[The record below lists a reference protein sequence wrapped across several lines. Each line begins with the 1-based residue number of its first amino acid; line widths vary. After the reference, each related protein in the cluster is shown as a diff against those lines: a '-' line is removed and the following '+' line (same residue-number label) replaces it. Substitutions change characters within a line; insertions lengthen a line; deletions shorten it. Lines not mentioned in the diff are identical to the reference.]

1 MTCIVGLKTREGVW
15 MGGDSAGVAG
25 YDLTSRADSKVFL
38 SGDFLFGFTSSFRM
52 GDLLRYSFDPPKRGR
67 VSVDR
72 YMRTSFINGV
82 REVLAAGGF
91 RQKQHEVERGGTFLV
106 GYAGRLF
113 CIEGDFQVGE
123 SKDPF
128 HAVGCGDQVALGAM
142 HVLLKFNVNP
152 GMQIRL
158 ALLAAER
165 YSAGVRGPFK
175 ILNLPR

>member
-1 MTCIVGLKTREGVW
+1 MTCIVGLRTAEGVW
-15 MGGDSAGVAG
+15 VGGDSAGVAG

-38 SGDFLFGFTSSFRM
+38 VGEFLFGITTSFRM
-52 GDLLRYSFDPPKRGR
+52 GDLLRYSFEPPKRGR
-67 VSVDR
+67 VGVDR
-72 YMRTSFINGV
+72 YMRTSFINGI
-82 REVLAAGGF
+82 RDVLQAGGF
-91 RQKQHEVERGGTFLV
+91 RQKQHEVETGGTFLV

-142 HVLLKFNVNP
+142 YGMGMPTTTPRLMIHRALK
-152 GMQIRL
+152 
-158 ALLAAER
+158 AAER

-175 ILNLPR
+175 ILHLPR